1 MVTMKQ
7 FKTTEEWLQNRKL
20 IGGSDAAA
28 LVGLSPYKDN
38 ITLWKEKTGRQKPPD
53 ISDLP
58 YVQFGHEAEP
68 HLRALFALDHP
79 EFEVGYVENNLFVN
93 DRFPYGHASLD
104 GWLRE
109 KETGRMGILEIK
121 TTNIL
126 QSMQKERWNDRVP
139 DSYYCQ
145 CLWYLLITEF
155 DFVVLKARLRTEWQ
169 GEIRVTIRHYT
180 IERSEVM
187 EDIEELRKA
196 AEKFWKAVQEDR
208 EPYLILPAI

>member
-1 MVTMKQ
+1 MVQMKQ
-7 FKTTEEWLQNRKL
+7 FGSTEEWLAARTL

-28 LVGLSPYKDN
+28 LVGLNPYKTN
-38 ITLWKEKTGRQKPPD
+38 IDLWREKTGRLKAPD
-53 ISDLP
+53 ISNEEF
-58 YVQFGHEAEP
+58 VRFGHEAEP
-68 HLRALFALDHP
+68 HLREMFALDHP
-79 EFEVGYVENNLFVN
+79 QYKVDYLENNMFLN
-93 DRFPYGHASLD
+93 DKYPYAHASLD
-104 GWLRE
+104 GWL
-109 KETGRMGILEIK
+109 TDQDGRKGVLEIK

-126 QSMQKERWNDRVP
+126 QSMQKEKWNDRIP
-139 DSYYCQ
+139 DNYYCQ
-145 CLWYLLITEF
+145 VLWYLMVTEF
-155 DFVVLKARLRTEWQ
+155 DFVVLKARLRSEWQ

>member
-1 MVTMKQ
+1 MVQMKQ
-7 FKTTEEWLQNRKL
+7 FGSTEEWLAARKL

-28 LVGLSPYKDN
+28 LVGLNPYKTN
-38 ITLWKEKTGRQKPPD
+38 IDLWREKTGRQEAPD
-53 ISDLP
+53 ISNEEF
-58 YVQFGHEAEP
+58 VRFGHEAEP
-68 HLRALFALDHP
+68 HLREMFALDHP
-79 EFEVGYVENNLFVN
+79 QYKVDYLENNMFFN
-93 DRFPYGHASLD
+93 DKYPFAHASLD
-104 GWLRE
+104 GWL
-109 KETGRMGILEIK
+109 TDQDGRKGVLEIK

-126 QSMQKERWNDRVP
+126 QSMQKEKWNDRIP
-139 DSYYCQ
+139 DNYYCQ
-145 CLWYLLITEF
+145 VLWYLMVTEF